1 MPVVI
6 NEFEVVDDSPQR
18 SQAAPAPADR
28 PAGKQ
33 PDVELV
39 LAQRRARV
47 ERVRDR
53 KSVV

>member
-6 NEFEVVDDSPQR
+6 NEFEVVDDRQAR
-18 SQAAPAPADR
+18 SQSAPVASDR

-39 LAQRRARV
+39 LAQRRARA
-47 ERVRDR
+47 ERVRAY
-53 KSVV
+53 